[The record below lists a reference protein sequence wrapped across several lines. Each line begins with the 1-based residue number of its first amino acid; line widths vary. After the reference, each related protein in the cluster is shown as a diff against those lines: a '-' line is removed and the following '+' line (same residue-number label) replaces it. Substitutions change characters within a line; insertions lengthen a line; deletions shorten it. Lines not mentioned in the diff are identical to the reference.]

1 MSYISERIASSVNPV
16 EVANRLGLE
25 VNRAS
30 RAKCCFHNGDSNNLF
45 INNKPG
51 GTYHCYVCNAHGD
64 SIGLVKHLL
73 GIGYVD
79 AIKYLDKEFM
89 LGVLDENASDV
100 KIAGYNK
107 IKQVDKYKKQQKQIE
122 YDALLDMHRKYHQKL
137 KEHPKSWEEMDDGFI
152 EALQNIDQVA
162 YKIDCME
169 EEMYG
174 KEK

>member
-1 MSYISERIASSVNPV
+1 MSYISESIRQLLDPV
-16 EVANRLGLE
+16 EVCHKYGLE
-25 VNRAS
+25 LNRQNRA
-30 RAKCCFHNGDSNNLF
+30 RCPFHGGQDFNFQVYQGKGKGFHCF
-45 INNKPG
+45 
-51 GTYHCYVCNAHGD
+51 VCSAHGD
-64 SIGLVKHLL
+64 SIALAKHLL

-107 IKQVDKYKKQQKQIE
+107 IKQVDKYKKQQKQLE
-122 YDALLDMHRKYHQKL
+122 YDALLDLHRKYHQKL
-137 KEHPKSWEEMDDGFI
+137 KERPKSWEEMDDGLI

-174 KEK
+174 K